1 MEVMH
6 RRVAGLDVH
15 KETVV
20 ACVRVMAGRRPTREC
35 RTLTTT
41 TQGLLELLAWLT
53 ARRVTHVAMEA
64 TGVYWMPVWK
74 ILSEGDFTLI
84 VANAAHIKQVPGR
97 KTDMNDAM
105 WIADLLA
112 CGLVKASFVPP
123 EEIQELRSLMRTRKQ
138 LVREQT
144 RHVQRLEKTLEEANI
159 KLGAVLSDLMGASG
173 RRMIEAMIPT
183 GQARGLKAHGERDP
197 HRLAALAERS
207 VKASPRALHDALH
220 GRLRDHHRF
229 LLQLHLRQWDALDVA
244 IRQIDEQVA
253 DQIERVDEE
262 AADGPPPFR
271 ELIPRLC
278 AIPGV
283 SVLSATDHPGRDR
296 PRHEPLPDC
305 RTSGR
310 LGRAVPRAERE
321 CRQTQILAPAERR
334 SLAQDHA
341 RAMCLGRQTR
351 QAQLLQRAVPPPVR
365 PARAAEGDLRCCC
378 FYPHRH
384 LSHGAIRHVASRPW
398 RRLLRP
404 PHTRSQSQASGGP
417 ARQARLR
424 GTTPTPRRGSLMLR
438 SCYIAEV
445 SC

>member
-20 ACVRVMAGRRPTREC
+20 ACVRVTAGRRPTREC
-35 RTLTTT
+35 RTFTTT
-41 TQGLLELLAWLT
+41 TQGLLELLGWLT
-53 ARRVTHVAMEA
+53 ASRVTQVAMEA
-64 TGVYWMPVWK
+64 TGVYWTPVWK

-112 CGLVKASFVPP
+112 CGLLKASFVPP
-123 EEIQELRSLMRTRKQ
+123 EEIHELRSLMRTRKQ

-144 RHVQRLEKTLEEANI
+144 RHVQRIEKTLEEANI
-159 KLGAVLSDLMGASG
+159 NPGFNPGDLMGVSG

-220 GRLRDHHRF
+220 GRLREHHRF
-229 LLQLHLRQWDALDVA
+229 LLQLHLRQWDALEAA

-262 AADGPPPFR
+262 AADGQPPFR
-271 ELIPRLC
+271 ELIARLC

-283 SVLSATDHPGRDR
+283 SVLSATAILAEIGRDMSR
-296 PRHEPLPDC
+296 FPTAGHLIAWAGLCPGQNESPTGQARGLKAHGKRKSSRLRKGAPWLKTMLVQCAWAAKRAKHSYYSAQFHRLCGRRGPQKAICAVAASILTAIYHMVRSGASHRDLGADYFDR
-305 RTSGR
+305 RT
-310 LGRAVPRAERE
+310 P
-321 CRQTQILAPAERR
+321 Q
-334 SLAQDHA
+334 A
-341 RAMCLGRQTR
+341 RAKRLV
-351 QAQLLQRAVPPPVR
+351 AQLAKLGFAAQLQPLAE
-365 PARAAEGDLRCCC
+365 AA
-378 FYPHRH
+378 
-384 LSHGAIRHVASRPW
+384 
-398 RRLLRP
+398 
-404 PHTRSQSQASGGP
+404 
-417 ARQARLR
+417 
-424 GTTPTPRRGSLMLR
+424 
-438 SCYIAEV
+438 
-445 SC
+445 